1 MATAINVAGPHK
13 IKWGAGATAA
23 SAVLGRG
30 DNNDL
35 FRIEMSH
42 KYVDIQTNEFGDM
55 PAESIMT
62 GITATINFSLVSYD
76 TAEANKL
83 QVFMTGNGAAGGEIG
98 KYPAVGTLTQAGHNT
113 TANDLTVNFE
123 LDPDIANRRGI
134 TVFRVRPTKLDYQ
147 EFGNKAT
154 RLVFAGE
161 ILPDVDTAGFGS
173 LYTFT
178 TT

>member
-1 MATAINVAGPHK
+1 MSTAINVTGPHT
-13 IKWGAGATAA
+13 IKWGSGSTAA
-23 SAVLGRG
+23 SSVLGRG

-76 TAEANKL
+76 PAEAGKL
-83 QVFMTGNGAAGGEIG
+83 QVYSTGNGAAGGESG
-98 KYPAVGTLTQAGHNT
+98 KYPATGTLTGAGNNT
-113 TANDLTVNFE
+113 TANDLTLNFA
-123 LDPDIANRRGI
+123 LVPSISGRRGI

-161 ILPDVDTAGFGS
+161 ILPDVDTAGFGT

-178 TT
+178 T

>member
-1 MATAINVAGPHK
+1 MASAINVTGPHT
-13 IKWGAGATAA
+13 IKWGSGSTAA
-23 SAVLGRG
+23 SAILGRG

-76 TAEANKL
+76 TAEAGKL
-83 QVFMTGNGAAGGEIG
+83 QTSMTGNGAGGGESG
-98 KYPAVGTLTQAGHNT
+98 NYPIIGTLNKAGAT
-113 TANDLTVNFE
+113 SGDVTVNFA
-123 LDPDIANRRGI
+123 LVPSITGRRGI

-154 RLVFAGE
+154 RLVFSGE
-161 ILPDVDTAGFGS
+161 ILPDVDTSGFGN

-178 TT
+178 TAS

>member
-1 MATAINVAGPHK
+1 
-13 IKWGAGATAA
+13 
-23 SAVLGRG
+23 
-30 DNNDL
+30 
-35 FRIEMSH
+35 MSH
-42 KYVDIQTNEFGDM
+42 KYVDIQTNEYGDM
-55 PAESIMT
+55 PADSIMT

-76 TAEANKL
+76 TAEAGKL
-83 QVFMTGNGAAGGEIG
+83 QVFTTGNGAAGGESG
-98 KYPAVGTLTQAGHNT
+98 KYPIIGTLTQAGSAT
-113 TANDLTVNFE
+113 SANDLTVNFA

-147 EFGNKAT
+147 DFGNKAT

-161 ILPDVDTAGFGS
+161 ILPDVDTAGFGT

>member
-1 MATAINVAGPHK
+1 MASAINVTGPHT
-13 IKWGAGATAA
+13 IKWGQGSTAA
-23 SAVLGRG
+23 SAILGRG

-62 GITATINFSLVSYD
+62 GVTATINFSLVSYD
-76 TAEANKL
+76 TAEAGKL
-83 QVFMTGNGAAGGEIG
+83 QTFMTGNTASGGESG
-98 KYPAVGTLTQAGHNT
+98 KYPIVGTLTQAGST
-113 TANDLTVNFE
+113 TSANDLTVNFA
-123 LDPDIANRRGI
+123 LDPDITNRRGI

-154 RLVFAGE
+154 RLVFSGE
-161 ILPDVDTAGFGS
+161 ILPDVDTSGFGT

-178 TT
+178 TV

>member
-1 MATAINVAGPHK
+1 MATAINVTGPHT
-13 IKWGAGATAA
+13 IKWGSGSTAA

-42 KYVDIQTNEFGDM
+42 KYVDIQTNEYGDM
-55 PAESIMT
+55 PADSIMT

-76 TAEANKL
+76 TAEAGKL
-83 QVFMTGNGAAGGEIG
+83 QVFTTGNGAAGGESG
-98 KYPAVGTLTQAGHNT
+98 KYPIIGTLTQAGSAT
-113 TANDLTVNFE
+113 SANDLTVNFA

-147 EFGNKAT
+147 DFGNKAT

-161 ILPDVDTAGFGS
+161 ILPDVDTAGFGT